1 MSDSSDL
8 AQRVLA
14 IVAVIPPGNVS
25 SYGEVAKLAECGA
38 RNVGTV
44 MNRHGG
50 NAAWWRVVRANGA
63 CHDPVRAEE
72 YWDREGIEHSN
83 GRVAMHKHG
92 MDARDLSELWASNAM
107 RDE

>member
-25 SYGEVAKLAECGA
+25 SYGEVAKLAGCGA

-44 MNRHGG
+44 MNKHGG
-50 NAAWWRVVRANGA
+50 NAAWWRVVRADGTS
-63 CHDPVRAEE
+63 HDPVRAED
-72 YWDREGIEHSN
+72 YWDREAIAHAG
-83 GRVAMHKHG
+83 GRVKMHEHG
-92 MDARDLSELWASNAM
+92 IDARELQELM
-107 RDE
+107 E

>member
-50 NAAWWRVVRANGA
+50 NAAWWRVVRADGTS
-63 CHDPVRAEE
+63 HDPVRAED
-72 YWDREGIEHSN
+72 YWDREAIAHAG
-83 GRVAMHKHG
+83 GRVKMHEHG
-92 MDARDLSELWASNAM
+92 IDARELQELM
-107 RDE
+107 E

>member
-25 SYGEVAKLAECGA
+25 SYGEVAKLAGCGA

-50 NAAWWRVVRANGA
+50 NAAWWRVVRADGA
-63 CHDPVRAEE
+63 SHDPARAAEF
-72 YWDREGIEHSN
+72 WDRESIAHTG
-83 GRVAMHKHG
+83 GRVKMHEHG
-92 MDARDLSELWASNAM
+92 IDARELQELM
-107 RDE
+107 E

>member
-25 SYGEVAKLAECGA
+25 SYGEVAKLAGCGA

-44 MNRHGG
+44 MNGHG
-50 NAAWWRVVRANGA
+50 W
-63 CHDPVRAEE
+63 
-72 YWDREGIEHSN
+72 
-83 GRVAMHKHG
+83 
-92 MDARDLSELWASNAM
+92 
-107 RDE
+107 